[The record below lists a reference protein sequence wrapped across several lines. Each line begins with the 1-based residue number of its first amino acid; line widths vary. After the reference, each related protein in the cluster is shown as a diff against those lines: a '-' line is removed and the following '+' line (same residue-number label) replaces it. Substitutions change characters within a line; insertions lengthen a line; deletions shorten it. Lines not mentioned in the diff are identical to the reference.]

1 MDMCKPKWTTLQS
14 QIFRLLCIK
23 TGQPL
28 NQREIALAL
37 DVSPTAVSKAL
48 KGLGYFAKVE
58 KSPKMNL
65 ISVQLNRDEKRVIDL
80 KRAENLK
87 QVYESGLADYLEDQ
101 FPGSTIILFGSYS
114 TGEDTVKSDID
125 IAVIGVKE
133 KTVDLSRFEKLLG
146 RTIILNTYDDFKKIN
161 RNLKQNII
169 NGITLYGTVEL

>member
-1 MDMCKPKWTTLQS
+1 MYTCKPKWTKLQS

-28 NQREIALAL
+28 NQREIALEL
-37 DVSPTAVSKAL
+37 GVSPTAVSKAL
-48 KGLGYFAKVE
+48 KGLEDLVKVE

-65 ISVQLNRDEKRVIDL
+65 ISIQLNRDQKRVIEL

-87 QVYESGLADYLEDQ
+87 QLYESGLADYLEDR

-125 IAVIGVKE
+125 IATIGAKE
-133 KTVDLSRFEKLLG
+133 KATNLSEFEKFLG
-146 RTIILNTYDDFKKIN
+146 RTIIINTYDDFKKIN
-161 RNLKQNII
+161 KNLKQNIV
-169 NGITLYGTVEL
+169 NGITLQGTLEL

>member
-1 MDMCKPKWTTLQS
+1 MCKPKWTKLQS

-28 NQREIALAL
+28 NQREIALEL

-48 KGLGYFAKVE
+48 KGLGALVKVE

-65 ISVQLNRDEKRVIDL
+65 ISIQLNRDEKHVIEL

-87 QVYESGLADYLEDQ
+87 QVYESGLADCLEDQ
-101 FPGSTIILFGSYS
+101 FPGSTMILFGSYS

-125 IAVIGVKE
+125 IASIGAKE
-133 KTVDLSRFEKLLG
+133 KIINLSKFEKLLG
-146 RTIILNTYDDFKKIN
+146 RSIIINTYGDFKKIN
-161 RNLKQNII
+161 RNLKQNIV
-169 NGITLYGTVEL
+169 NGITLHGTVEL